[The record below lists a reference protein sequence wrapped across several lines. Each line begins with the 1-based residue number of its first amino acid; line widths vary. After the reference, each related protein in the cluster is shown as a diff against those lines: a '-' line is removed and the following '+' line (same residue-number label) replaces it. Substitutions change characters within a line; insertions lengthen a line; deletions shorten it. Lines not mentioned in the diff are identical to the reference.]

1 MSAWGK
7 HGVNSPWRDLWEM
20 FLCWLAVVTF
30 MAVCSILLAMA
41 GVDYAMFWWWRN
53 FGILW

>member
-1 MSAWGK
+1 MIIRNAD
-7 HGVNSPWRDLWEM
+7 SPWRDLWEM

-30 MAVCSILLAMA
+30 VTVCSILLAMA
-41 GVDYAMFWWWRN
+41 GVDYAMSWWWHN